1 MNDQQ
6 LSFLCAEPAAFDVNA
21 VDDAVIRPGMLGAG
35 AVATLLAQ
43 RAVDDWVLGLGF
55 TNWKALLDHA
65 LHSGHYELYSS
76 DNDSVGLRKHGYR
89 YAPIPH
95 LPVGGSTYIQQRL
108 LMIAA
113 TRNAGRQEKM
123 IATGPDFAHK
133 VVLEGA
139 VCDLT
144 VKQACQVV
152 RAGIPVDDLAFGELI
167 GDTTQLAEQ
176 LSKVLV
182 KAGAVEGIHLKNG
195 CKSIASHIIR
205 IAHGVR

>member
-89 YAPIPH
+89 YPLYRTSLWEARRI
-95 LPVGGSTYIQQRL
+95 SSS
-108 LMIAA
+108 
-113 TRNAGRQEKM
+113 
-123 IATGPDFAHK
+123 
-133 VVLEGA
+133 
-139 VCDLT
+139 
-144 VKQACQVV
+144 AC
-152 RAGIPVDDLAFGELI
+152 
-167 GDTTQLAEQ
+167 
-176 LSKVLV
+176 
-182 KAGAVEGIHLKNG
+182 
-195 CKSIASHIIR
+195 
-205 IAHGVR
+205 